1 MHKFTLTKPVPLRNA
16 TIYMRNCS
24 FEIMQELAKM
34 GRSATSFTGLLKHTQ
49 QEQGK
54 EERFTLMMKEAKL
67 DGTKQG
73 KLEQFLLVEVQ

>member
-1 MHKFTLTKPVPLRNA
+1 
-16 TIYMRNCS
+16 
-24 FEIMQELAKM
+24 M

-73 KLEQFLLVEVQ
+73 KLELFLLVVVQ